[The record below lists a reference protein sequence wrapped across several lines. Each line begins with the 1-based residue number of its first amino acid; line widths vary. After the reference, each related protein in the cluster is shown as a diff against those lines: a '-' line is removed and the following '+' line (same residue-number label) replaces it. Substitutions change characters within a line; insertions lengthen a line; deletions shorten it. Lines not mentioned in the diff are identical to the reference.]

1 MEKTIPLVSLHHTVQ
16 DFLSMPDG
24 VKKNLVYSKNFAG
37 NVYAT
42 GNILIRENGTVHY
55 SYTTYKITKGVKYFL
70 KKNTQQGFTVDPK
83 GKMQV
88 WFGDKLHKLPLLYEV
103 IMHVNQEWLN
113 HNYLQFMTNSV
124 MGKVIIGKI
133 TNPHD
138 LCKAILKLYRV
149 EGSPSILR
157 KAIEGNHLTKMSLLE
172 GIKSAKNLD
181 HFLEFIM
188 TRVAYDNHY
197 QDLMRQAVI
206 LERKIDFNWSDKRMC
221 EEHKMWTKELMDLE
235 SDSMSKEPLD
245 WLNIY
250 RYFNS
255 DKMRLLESEYDV
267 YCEGKMMSHCV
278 YTNYWSN
285 IKNQAY
291 VVFHVNDG
299 SEYGATLGLNV
310 GVDYKLSFNQLYGH
324 HNMQVSSELHNDIKQ
339 WLDKTN
345 YILYNE
351 KLGVNENIYRT
362 TDNFVPLEEFA
373 F

>member
-1 MEKTIPLVSLHHTVQ
+1 MQRNIPIVSLHHAVQ

-24 VKKNLVYSKNFAG
+24 VKKNLAYSKNFNG
-37 NVYAT
+37 NAYPT
-42 GNILIRENGTVHY
+42 GNILIKEDGTVHF
-55 SYTTYKITKGVKYFL
+55 SYTTYKVSKGVKYFL
-70 KKNTQQGFTVDPK
+70 KKNSQYGFTVDPK
-83 GKMQV
+83 GRMKV
-88 WFGDKLHKLPLLYEV
+88 WFGGKLHTIPYLYEV
-103 IMHVNQEWLN
+103 IKHLKQEWLE
-113 HNYLQFMTNSV
+113 HSYLQFMTNSL

-138 LCKAILKLYRV
+138 LCKAILKLYRI

-157 KAIEGNHLTKMSLLE
+157 RAIEGTFLNKTNLLE
-172 GIKSAKNLD
+172 GIKVAKNLD
-181 HFLEFIM
+181 HYLEFM
-188 TRVAYDNHY
+188 MSRFGHENHH
-197 QDLMRQAVI
+197 QDLIKQAVI
-206 LERKIDFNWSDKRMC
+206 LERKIDFNWSDKRMS
-221 EEHKMWTKELMDLE
+221 EEHKMWTRELMDLE

-310 GVDYKLSFNQLYGH
+310 GIDYKLSFNQLYSH
-324 HNMQVSSELHNDIKQ
+324 HNMQVSPELRNDIKQ
-339 WLDKTN
+339 WLDETN
-345 YILYNE
+345 YILYNQ
-351 KLGVNENIYRT
+351 KLGVNENIKIDQY
-362 TDNFVPLEEFA
+362 VPVQEFA